1 MPLSRLSSGPA
12 ASATTFQCP
21 QCRASA
27 TLSLIQPALSCPG
40 AEWRTFECNECGL
53 PRTYPVE
60 TEINR
65 TTREGLAA

>member
-1 MPLSRLSSGPA
+1 
-12 ASATTFQCP
+12 
-21 QCRASA
+21 
-27 TLSLIQPALSCPG
+27 LIQPALSCPG